1 MHVSHKESRFRGNK
15 SIELITIIIII
26 ITIITLDMT
35 STKHT
40 VHKHP

>member
-1 MHVSHKESRFRGNK
+1 MHVSYNESHFRENK
-15 SIELITIIIII
+15 SIELITIIII

>member
-1 MHVSHKESRFRGNK
+1 MHVSYNESHFRENK
-15 SIELITIIIII
+15 SRELITIIIII

>member
-1 MHVSHKESRFRGNK
+1 MHVSYNESHFRGNK

-35 STKHT
+35 SAKHI